1 MSLPTENATIRMR
14 VWRAVK
20 ASGAAVL
27 RDGVYLLP
35 ERDNCRLSFEAIAA
49 DVQSGGGLRA

>member
-1 MSLPTENATIRMR
+1 MSLPAENTTIRMR

-35 ERDNCRLSFEAIAA
+35 ERDDSHLAFVI
-49 DVQSGGGLRA
+49 